1 MNPQGRGNRLLDSV
15 SNHFSSRPRLAIS
28 DRAQIALSF
37 IFLARPRQT
46 CRFILVMPVFQSKPF
61 RGSAAAQNLSERI
74 AAIYRRKQAQNPFLY
89 FGLPFITLMVAASFL
104 LTPATALR
112 YEKHDRK
119 NRQVTDQE
127 KMQLGLKG
135 GATGEGTLTYN
146 PRRRKVLK
154 GELNERDEYY
164 RLMAKDLD
172 NWEQKRV
179 DRWKGEPDGRL

>member
-1 MNPQGRGNRLLDSV
+1 
-15 SNHFSSRPRLAIS
+15 
-28 DRAQIALSF
+28 
-37 IFLARPRQT
+37 
-46 CRFILVMPVFQSKPF
+46 MPVFQSKPF
-61 RGSAAAQNLSERI
+61 RSSQHRAGDLSEKI
-74 AAIYRRKQAQNPFLY
+74 AASYRSKIAKNPFLF
-89 FGLPFITLMVAASFL
+89 FGLPFLTLMVSASFL

-119 NRQVTDQE
+119 HKQLNDQE
-127 KMQLGLKG
+127 AMELGLKG
-135 GATGEGTLTYN
+135 GAGGEGGLTYN

-179 DRWKGEPDGRL
+179 DRLQGEPDGRF